1 MRNSKYYV
9 VWIGKSPGIYNNWEE
24 CKKQVEGE
32 KNARYKAYPTLEE
45 AVEAF
50 RLPPPAPVR
59 SKIPDKNIP
68 KPAVNSGSGPVWE
81 SISVDA
87 ACSGNPG
94 KVEYQGVNTATGKV
108 LFRQGPFEEGT
119 NNIGEFLAI
128 VHALSAM
135 KREGSSLPVYS
146 DSLTARKW
154 VRDKAVKTKL
164 QPTPKNR
171 ILFDMI
177 ERALK
182 WLQENEYPNKI
193 LVWDTAN
200 WGEIPADFGRK

>member
-1 MRNSKYYV
+1 MVKSKFYV
-9 VWIGKSPGIYNNWEE
+9 VWIGKNPGVYNRWEE

-32 KNARYKAYPTLEE
+32 KGARYKSYSTHEE

-50 RLPPPAPVR
+50 RNPPPAPVR
-59 SKIPDKNIP
+59 KNANPENRKTLSK
-68 KPAVNSGSGPVWE
+68 VSNSSPVWE

-94 KVEYQGVNTATGKV
+94 KVEYQGINTATGKV
-108 LFRQGPFEEGT
+108 LFRQGPFEDGT

-135 KREGSSLPVYS
+135 KREGSSLPIYS

-154 VRDKAVKTKL
+154 VRDKVVKTKL
-164 QPTPKNR
+164 HPTERNKV
-171 ILFDMI
+171 LFDLI
-177 ERALK
+177 ERAVK
-182 WLQENEYPNKI
+182 WLMENDYPNKI
-193 LVWDTAN
+193 LTWDTAH

>member
-1 MRNSKYYV
+1 MVKSKFYV
-9 VWIGKSPGIYNNWEE
+9 VWTGKNPGIYNTWEE

-32 KNARYKAYPTLEE
+32 KNARYKSYPTLEE

-50 RLPPPAPVR
+50 RLPPPAPV
-59 SKIPDKNIP
+59 KKKEPVTKE
-68 KPAVNSGSGPVWE
+68 KAQTGASGHIPVWE
-81 SISVDA
+81 SVSVDA

-94 KVEYQGVNTATGKV
+94 KMEYRGVFTATGKE
-108 LFRQGPFEEGT
+108 LFRQGPYADAT

-135 KREGSSLPVYS
+135 KREGSALPIYS

-154 VRDKAVKTKL
+154 VKDKAVKTKL
-164 QPTPKNR
+164 IPTPNNK
-171 ILFDMI
+171 IVFELID
-177 ERALK
+177 RALK
-182 WLQENEYPNKI
+182 WLKENDYPNKI
-193 LVWDTAN
+193 LTWDTVN